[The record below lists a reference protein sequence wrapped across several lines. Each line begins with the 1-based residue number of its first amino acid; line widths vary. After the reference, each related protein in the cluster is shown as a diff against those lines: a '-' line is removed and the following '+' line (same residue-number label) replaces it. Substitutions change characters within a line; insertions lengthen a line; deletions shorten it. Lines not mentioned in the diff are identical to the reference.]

1 MLMGNTG
8 LALGTDAFAACAHL
22 VSLFC
27 RHGLIFIIAGNLLNF
42 IPEVNEAAAG

>member
-1 MLMGNTG
+1 MLVGTTC
-8 LALGTDAFAACAHL
+8 LALGPAAFAACAHL

-42 IPEVNEAAAG
+42 IPEVNEGAG